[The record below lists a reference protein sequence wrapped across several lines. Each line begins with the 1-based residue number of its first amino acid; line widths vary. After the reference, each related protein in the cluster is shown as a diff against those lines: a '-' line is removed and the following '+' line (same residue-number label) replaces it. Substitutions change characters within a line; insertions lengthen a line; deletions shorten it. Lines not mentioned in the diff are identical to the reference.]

1 MLHELRMQ
9 LFVFSSGC
17 AGKKGDDMMHDID
30 EYIVLIRAIVGQ
42 LVKANLQ
49 QLRRL
54 YIFIREYV
62 KED

>member
-9 LFVFSSGC
+9 LSVFSSGC
-17 AGKKGDDMMHDID
+17 VGKKGDENMHDVN
-30 EYIVLIRAIVGQ
+30 EYIVVIRAIVDQ
-42 LVKANLQ
+42 LLKADLN
-49 QLRRL
+49 QLKKL

>member
-9 LFVFSSGC
+9 LFVFSSGY

-30 EYIVLIRAIVGQ
+30 DYIMLITAIVGQ

-54 YIFIREYV
+54 YIFINEYL
-62 KED
+62 KD

>member
-1 MLHELRMQ
+1 MR
-9 LFVFSSGC
+9 
-17 AGKKGDDMMHDID
+17 DIN
-30 EYIVLIRAIVGQ
+30 EYIVLLRAIVDQ